1 MKIGIMCI
9 FLVSDFLKAQ
19 TLILEFSGTDGLR
32 SFENLEIIWEML
44 AIMKVTLGTLTE
56 IHGLQKFLWS
66 IYSAYKTRKN
76 RRVKHIDQTQLN
88 LKGQISPALCKFCY
102 AFVEFSFRKKTKVK
116 IRRKYIKISDSAKIN
131 IKVSRWIRNKIFN
144 ISPRIFFISLF
155 HILHISGIWFFMR
168 KFVLNKLV
176 VKWLLNVANFDVSP
190 FVVMIVIT
198 FV

>member
-19 TLILEFSGTDGLR
+19 ALILEFSGTDGLR

-116 IRRKYIKISDSAKIN
+116 IRRKYIKISDSVKINMNFSIFHQEYFYQFISYSAHQRNMIFHAKIC
-131 IKVSRWIRNKIFN
+131 
-144 ISPRIFFISLF
+144 
-155 HILHISGIWFFMR
+155 
-168 KFVLNKLV
+168 
-176 VKWLLNVANFDVSP
+176 A
-190 FVVMIVIT
+190 
-198 FV
+198 